1 MGEKV
6 QQLFELFQ
14 SYRTVQP
21 GHKMAPALGERER
34 EREICFC
41 PGQRSCSLYQK
52 TDHSDPTDLQERER
66 DERVSE

>member
-21 GHKMAPALGERER
+21 GHKMAPAPRERDLLLLRSEVTSLNKRLTIYPLPTCRRERER
-34 EREICFC
+34 EREM
-41 PGQRSCSLYQK
+41 
-52 TDHSDPTDLQERER
+52 
-66 DERVSE
+66 SE